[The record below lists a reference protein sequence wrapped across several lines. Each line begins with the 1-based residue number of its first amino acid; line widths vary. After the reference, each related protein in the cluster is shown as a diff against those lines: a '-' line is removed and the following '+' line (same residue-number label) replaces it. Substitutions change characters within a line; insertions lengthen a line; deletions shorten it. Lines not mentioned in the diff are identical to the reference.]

1 MRPSYNG
8 IEPIYRV
15 RRPRN
20 VIQMHELGIVQNNET
35 WITYAT
41 PFIGGAF
48 WIGSTKSIFG
58 CCTKMCHRVN

>member
-1 MRPSYNG
+1 MRPRYNG

-15 RRPRN
+15 MRPWKM
-20 VIQMHELGIVQNNET
+20 IQMNELGIQNNET

-48 WIGSTKSIFG
+48 E
-58 CCTKMCHRVN
+58 